1 MPTLSTPRIQG
12 ATDGTS
18 SIRGHGVAPPLPI
31 PRGHIGPIELPGTG
45 RMVWWTGRVAIGLR
59 HQPTRHFGPIT
70 QSGQWI
76 QSLLLNRKSGGLVPA

>member
-1 MPTLSTPRIQG
+1 MPTLSTPQTGSASDR
-12 ATDGTS
+12 TS
-18 SIRGHGVAPPLPI
+18 PIRNHVAAPPLSI
-31 PRGHIGPIELPGTG
+31 PCGHVGPIVLPGTG